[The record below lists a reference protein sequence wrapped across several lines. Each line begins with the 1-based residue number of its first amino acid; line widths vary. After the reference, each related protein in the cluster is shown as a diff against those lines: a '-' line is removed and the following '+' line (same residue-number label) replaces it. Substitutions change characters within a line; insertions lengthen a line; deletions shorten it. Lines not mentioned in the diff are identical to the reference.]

1 MKQVFQFHKAGKRI
15 LLPIIVFTTSLMASA
30 QADFQTPL
38 IQSREIE
45 LVKKYDQVE
54 VIGDVTIILTDNLEG
69 KTIFRGNPKEV
80 QAAKVTIKN
89 GKLVIDADRKRS
101 VSKFTVYLPAS
112 PMRLLIASGK
122 SEILSSGTI
131 KTRDLEI
138 FLNGSSYVSVRYDGK
153 LNIVP
158 GAGFELVGNMNLSQE

>member
-1 MKQVFQFHKAGKRI
+1 MKQVFQFHKLGKRFF
-15 LLPIIVFTTSLMASA
+15 LPLIVFTISLAASA
-30 QADFQTPL
+30 QNGFQTPL

-69 KTIFRGNPKEV
+69 KIIFRGNAKEV
-80 QAAKVTIKN
+80 QAAKVSIKN
-89 GKLVIDADRKRS
+89 RKLIIDANRKRS
-101 VSKFTVYLPAS
+101 VDKFTVYLPAS
-112 PMRLLIASGK
+112 TMRLLIASGK
-122 SEILSSGTI
+122 TEVLSSGTI

-138 FLNGSSYVSVRYDGK
+138 FLNGSSYVSVRYNGK

-158 GAGFELVGNMNLSQE
+158 GAGFELIGNMNLSQE

>member
-1 MKQVFQFHKAGKRI
+1 MKQVFQFHKLGKRFV
-15 LLPIIVFTTSLMASA
+15 LPLIVFTISLAATA
-30 QADFQTPL
+30 QTDFHTPL

-69 KTIFRGNPKEV
+69 KLVFRGNLKEV
-80 QAAKVTIKN
+80 QAAKVSIKN
-89 GKLVIDADRKRS
+89 KKLIIDANRKRGAG
-101 VSKFTVYLPAS
+101 KFTVYLPAS
-112 PMRLLIASGK
+112 TMRLLIASGK
-122 SEILSSGTI
+122 TEILSSGTI

-158 GAGFELVGNMNLSQE
+158 GAGFELIGNPNLSRE